1 MIKLSGKSVKPG
13 DVFYIPA
20 LNQSQEQGFVMARFI
35 ENVPV
40 NVGYLL
46 EVFSRFYTI
55 PPACM
60 EDIDMSQRLF
70 RPVMTSFSFSEVPK
84 WRVLFS
90 DPDYD
95 RSQSRYDEITFSFV
109 RYLWVGGKE
118 VPKSEWDQDISRIER
133 PICWRTLHLILRVNA
148 HLAGIFKADEPR
160 DYHRLPEN
168 MKEDNPEAL
177 ATVIALAEAMDDK
190 FKLWAVQAKKKKR
203 VDGGGGGSSI
213 CCGIAS
219 E

>member
-20 LNQSQEQGFVMARFI
+20 LNPSQEQGFVMARFI

-46 EVFSRFYTI
+46 EVFARFYTI

-90 DPDYD
+90 DPYYD
-95 RSQSRYDEITFSFV
+95 KSQSNYDDITFSFV
-109 RYLWVGGKE
+109 PYLWVGGKE
-118 VPKSEWDQDISRIER
+118 IPKSQCDRDLSGIER
-133 PICWRTLHLILRVNA
+133 PICWRALHLILRVNA
-148 HLAGIFKADEPR
+148 HLAGIFNADEPH

-168 MKEDNPEAL
+168 MKADNPEAL
-177 ATVIALAEAMDDK
+177 VRAIALAEAMDDK
-190 FKLWAVQAKKKKR
+190 FKLWAVQAKKKSR
-203 VDGGGGGSSI
+203 IDGGGGGS
-213 CCGIAS
+213 GI
-219 E
+219 